1 MKPNVYTQLLIQ
13 FVFATKYREHLLQK
27 EFRTEVWKY
36 ISGIVTRSGHKSMIV
51 NGVEDHVHILVGLKP
66 FMSISD
72 LVREIKRSS
81 SDFINEKKWVKKSFQ
96 WQEGYGAF
104 SYCESHLKNI
114 YAYIENQEEHH
125 RKRTF
130 KEEYLELLKSFHIE
144 FKEEYLF
151 EWI

>member
-114 YAYIENQEEHH
+114 YE
-125 RKRTF
+125 
-130 KEEYLELLKSFHIE
+130 
-144 FKEEYLF
+144 
-151 EWI
+151 